1 MVIPH
6 LLNLED
12 RPLDSLAI
20 EEMRELVQKQQEELE
35 RQGLRRQLEENREK
49 LKRHRVSP
57 PMTGWRSSLTNIQE
71 EGQGSS
77 SRKRIKGE
85 DDDVSILDRVA
96 DGVADTSN
104 AILHR
109 PIEEVDLTGD

>member
-1 MVIPH
+1 MIIPR

-12 RPLDSLAI
+12 RPLDSLTI
-20 EEMRELVQKQQEELE
+20 DEMRELVQKQQEELE

-49 LKRHRVSP
+49 LKRHRVGP
-57 PMTGWRSSLTNIQE
+57 PMAGMRFLLTNIQD
-71 EGQGSS
+71 EGQGSGS
-77 SRKRIKGE
+77 QKRIKG
-85 DDDVSILDRVA
+85 DDDLSILDRGA
-96 DGVADTSN
+96 DGVADTTN